1 MDCLAIETLRA
12 QILYALLQELVATY
26 KKEPR
31 NTKKIESLKD
41 HIRILG
47 GKEKV

>member
-12 QILYALLQELVATY
+12 QILYALLCELAATY

-47 GKEKV
+47 GKEKI